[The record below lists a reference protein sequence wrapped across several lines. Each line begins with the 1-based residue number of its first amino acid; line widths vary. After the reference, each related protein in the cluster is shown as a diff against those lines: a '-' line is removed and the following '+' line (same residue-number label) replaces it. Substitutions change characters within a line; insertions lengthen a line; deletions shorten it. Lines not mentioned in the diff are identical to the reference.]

1 MESYK
6 KTFGIFVIAATLALV
21 ACARKDSEQLS
32 FSSPE
37 AAFEALVV
45 AVDKAEPG
53 SGAKLL
59 GPGVEELLNSGD
71 PVQDKLD
78 RATFVTAYRDKHS
91 LESPDENT
99 RTLIV
104 GANESVFPIPAVKRD
119 GKWILDGNAGADELV
134 YRRVGANELG
144 AIGVMQ
150 GYVDAQNE
158 YAAKGHDG
166 DPPGIYALKLVS
178 TPGLQ
183 NGLYWETA
191 EGEEPSPAGVFVA
204 AAAAEG
210 YRGNTSGPTYH
221 GYHYRMLYR
230 QGSNANGG
238 ARDYFIN
245 GVLSNGFGLIAWPAD
260 YGSSGVMTFIVN
272 PDGVVFQ
279 KDLGDDTEK
288 AASGIT
294 SFDPDSTWT
303 AIADTEGK

>member
-1 MESYK
+1 MQAYM
-6 KTFGIFVIAATLALV
+6 KTSGILLIAAALALV
-21 ACARKDSEQLS
+21 ACAHKQEGQQTFDS
-32 FSSPE
+32 PD

-45 AVDKAEPG
+45 AVEKAEPG
-53 SGAKLL
+53 SGARLL

-71 PVQDKLD
+71 PVQDRLD
-78 RATFVTAYRDKHS
+78 RATFVTAYRDRHS
-91 LESPDENT
+91 LESPDANT

-104 GANESVFPIPAVKRD
+104 GNNDSVFPIPAVKRD

-178 TPGLQ
+178 DPGLQ
-183 NGLYWETA
+183 NGLYWPTDA
-191 EGEEPSPAGVFVA
+191 GEEPSPAGAFVA

-210 YRGNTSGPTYH
+210 YRSATTGPTYH
-221 GYHYRMLYR
+221 GYRYRMLYR
-230 QGSNANGG
+230 QGANANGG

-260 YGSSGVMTFIVN
+260 HGSSGVMTFIVN

-288 AASGIT
+288 AANGIT